1 MTPPDTLDDQSAP
14 IAELP
19 PGIRLVAWM
28 FMGLG
33 VLGLVSIAATLIE
46 GPPVINVAFL
56 GIFIGR
62 GLLRGGWRTGA
73 MIFVLVALVWIASA
87 ILSLVTAE
95 APRYVLLVP
104 VGGLAM
110 MLLWMFRVL
119 LRRDVRQFYEA
130 RAAAAAAG
138 ASTDFPQGR

>member
-1 MTPPDTLDDQSAP
+1 
-14 IAELP
+14 LP
-19 PGIRLVAWM
+19 AGIRPVAWM

-46 GPPVINVAFL
+46 GRPVINVAFL

-62 GLLRGGWRTGA
+62 GLMRGGWRTGA
-73 MIFVLVALVWIASA
+73 MIFLLVALVWLASFTMT
-87 ILSLVTAE
+87 LVMSLD
-95 APRYVLLVP
+95 PRYVLLVP
-104 VGGLAM
+104 IGAVAL

-130 RAAAAAAG
+130 RAAATADLPL
-138 ASTDFPQGR
+138 SR